1 MEISV
6 FLQGQNHA
14 QDTASHRSS
23 RIVMKMV
30 LAAALAEQ
38 IGQNAIQLTT
48 PLSWKEVKAFAR
60 LALNRPLPKR
70 ERSIL
75 FNGPLGCGNLLP
87 FARRTTGDPLHY
99 SVPMA
104 GDVGLRRHNLFRRTD
119 KSGVAR
125 LHGKLISASMRN
137 IFARHAQAELFPVFA
152 LPKLIA
158 ATAQ

>member
-60 LALNRPLPKR
+60 LALNRPLPASD
-70 ERSIL
+70 RSYY
-75 FNGPLGCGNLLP
+75 NGPLGRGNLLP

-125 LHGKLISASMRN
+125 LHGKLISASTRN